1 MRTYLPDVCEIVNFS
16 LDMMSWC
23 CYFGSNEEQR
33 AAVPSDEDI
42 GKTMFHRL
50 QQSSV
55 ANRFM

>member
-1 MRTYLPDVCEIVNFS
+1 LAASSR
-16 LDMMSWC
+16 
-23 CYFGSNEEQR
+23 SNEEQQ